1 MSAKRFYIETYGCE
15 MNKSDSIDIALS
27 FEAHG
32 YVRANA
38 VDEADIVVINTCSV
52 RENAEERIYGR
63 LGFYR
68 SLSARKEGKLLLVFA
83 GCMAQELGGRVR
95 DLFPEIVV
103 IAGTHNFLNIPGA
116 VQEYERNIRP
126 IVMIE
131 KKDYKFSPFKDT
143 RAEGHSA
150 WVNIIKGCSNF
161 CSYCIVPYLR
171 GSEESKPSDAVMDEI
186 SQLAARG
193 VVEITLLGQNVNGYG
208 KDSGDIS
215 FIELLEKINA
225 VENIRWIRFLTSHP
239 KDFNALTVQRIAEL
253 DKVCRHFH
261 LPLQSGSD
269 RILELMNRRYTV
281 KKYRELIDTIRAYI
295 PDVAVTTDIIVGFP
309 TESELD
315 FSLTLDAV
323 RQIGFDDAFTYRYSA
338 RPFTKAL
345 ELPGQE
351 DAETAKRRLEE
362 LISIQREISHR
373 KSRGEIGKC
382 VQALVERQSKKNE
395 DELLCKTEKNK
406 MVVVRTSESAGSFIP
421 VKIVGISGNTLR
433 GVEEKKA
440 VERV

>member
-1 MSAKRFYIETYGCE
+1 MSAKQFYIETYGCE

-32 YVRANA
+32 YVRAN
-38 VDEADIVVINTCSV
+38 DEYEADIVVINTCSV

-63 LGFYR
+63 LGYYR
-68 SLSARKEGKLLLVFA
+68 SLNTRKEGKLLLVFA
-83 GCMAQELGGRVR
+83 GCMAQELGDTVR
-95 DLFPEIVV
+95 DLFPEIKV
-103 IAGTHNFLNIPGA
+103 IAGTYNFLNIPRA
-116 VQEYERNIRP
+116 VQEYEQNNRP
-126 IVMIE
+126 IVMID
-131 KKDYKFSPFKDT
+131 KKQYNFSPFKDT

-171 GSEESKPSDAVMDEI
+171 GSEESKASEAVMDEI

-208 KDSGDIS
+208 NDSGDIS
-215 FIELLEKINA
+215 FIELLEKINT
-225 VENIRWIRFLTSHP
+225 VKNIRWIRFLTSHP
-239 KDFNALTVQRIAEL
+239 KDFSTLTVQRIAEL

-269 RILELMNRRYTV
+269 RILRLMNRRYTV
-281 KKYRELIDTIRAYI
+281 KEYRELIDTVRACI
-295 PDVAVTTDIIVGFP
+295 PDVAITTDIIVGFP

-315 FSLTLDAV
+315 FRLTLDTV

-345 ELPGQE
+345 KLSGREE
-351 DAETAKRRLEE
+351 AETAKRRLEE
-362 LISIQREISHR
+362 LISLQREMSNQ
-373 KSRGEIGKC
+373 KNSEEIGKC
-382 VQALVERQSKKNE
+382 VQALVVRQSKKNE

-406 MVVVRTSESAGSFIP
+406 MVVVKTNESAGSFIP